1 MRTVRVS
8 ASTLRPLTLAL
19 ALVVSAAFASPA
31 AAEDETTAERQ
42 ARTYFATGD
51 YKQALEIYARL
62 YVETMHPTYLR
73 NIGRC
78 QQNMGEADKA
88 ISTFREYLRKAKNLT
103 PDQRAEID
111 GYIAEMEQLKRSQS
125 QSQSTITVV
134 PPPATPPPSASP
146 PPLVDQP
153 AVVASRSPAPE
164 SDAAPFYT
172 RTWFWVGAAALVA
185 GSVTAVFLLTPDTSP
200 THGNLGVVDARG
212 DF

>member
-1 MRTVRVS
+1 MMTVRVS
-8 ASTLRPLTLAL
+8 AIALRPLTLT
-19 ALVVSAAFASPA
+19 LVFLVLAAFSTRA

-51 YKQALEIYARL
+51 FKQALEIYARL

-88 ISTFREYLRKAKNLT
+88 ITTFHEYLRKAKNLT

-125 QSQSTITVV
+125 HSSIVVV
-134 PPPATPPPSASP
+134 PPPAASATSASAP
-146 PPLVDQP
+146 ALVDQP
-153 AVVASRSPAPE
+153 NVVASQSAAPE
-164 SDAAPFYT
+164 SNAGPFYT
-172 RTWFWVGAAALVA
+172 RAWFWVGAAAVVVGA
-185 GSVTAVFLLTPDTSP
+185 VTAVFLLTRDRSP
-200 THGNLGVVDARG
+200 LHGNLGVVDGRG
-212 DF
+212 GP

>member
-1 MRTVRVS
+1 MMTVRVS
-8 ASTLRPLTLAL
+8 AILSRRLAL
-19 ALVVSAAFASPA
+19 AFILLALTAFSAPA

-88 ISTFREYLRKAKNLT
+88 ISSFHEYLRKAKNLT
-103 PDQRAEID
+103 PEQRAEVE
-111 GYIAEMEQLKRSQS
+111 GFIAEMEQLKRSQS
-125 QSQSTITVV
+125 SQSQHSTITVV
-134 PPPATPPPSASP
+134 PQPAAPGASA

-153 AVVASRSPAPE
+153 AVVASRSAPE
-164 SDAAPFYT
+164 SGSEPFYT
-172 RTWFWVGAAALVA
+172 RTWFWVAAAAVVA
-185 GSVTAVFLLTPDTSP
+185 GSVTAIFLVTRDRSP
-200 THGNLGVVDARG
+200 LHGNLGAINARG
-212 DF
+212 GQ